1 MASGYQVAADV
12 GSTAARLSKLSLPE
26 ASAEKPVKV
35 RRAPSP
41 NCSTPGMVAERRS
54 LTANDIDE
62 ERLVELPRATLDR

>member
-1 MASGYQVAADV
+1 
-12 GSTAARLSKLSLPE
+12 
-26 ASAEKPVKV
+26 V